1 MTYKYKSPTRIM
13 STLLTYE
20 LTMPTRE
27 QQLNQA
33 LEAMHFGFRA
43 MVYKPDQRLN
53 DLGLSRIHH
62 RLLYFIGR
70 NSNCSISELLQIL
83 DISKQYMHRPLKQL
97 INSKYVIQTTDSK
110 DRRIKR
116 LRLSTRGARLEFELS
131 ELQRQQFDEIFRQ
144 LGPQAEKNWHQ
155 VMQLLGQA
163 VS

>member
-1 MTYKYKSPTRIM
+1 M
-13 STLLTYE
+13 S
-20 LTMPTRE
+20 TRE

-43 MVYKPDQRLN
+43 MVYKPDQRLGE
-53 DLGLSRIHH
+53 LGLSRIHH

-83 DISKQYMHRPLKQL
+83 GISKQYMHRPLKQL
-97 INSKYVIQTTDSK
+97 IDRNYVIQATDGN

-116 LRLSTRGARLEFELS
+116 LKLSAHGVQLEFELS
-131 ELQRQQFDEIFRQ
+131 DLQRQQMDEIFRQ

-163 VS
+163 VN

>member
-1 MTYKYKSPTRIM
+1 M
-13 STLLTYE
+13 S
-20 LTMPTRE
+20 TRE

-43 MVYKPDQRLN
+43 MVYKPDQRLGE
-53 DLGLSRIHH
+53 LGLSRIHH

-83 DISKQYMHRPLKQL
+83 GISKQYMHRPLKQL
-97 INSKYVIQTTDSK
+97 IDRNYVIQATDGN

-116 LRLSTRGARLEFELS
+116 LKLSAHGDQLEFELS
-131 ELQRQQFDEIFRQ
+131 DLQRQQMDEIFRQ

-163 VS
+163 VN